1 MYFADSI
8 VIDGKEHNIKSYDE
22 LEDTS
27 ISNTNNGFVSGR
39 VGKGD
44 MFAVCILGLIIV
56 FILIFIIWKILNYI
70 NFRKAAD
77 KINKSSD

>member
-1 MYFADSI
+1 MFLSLTDSATI
-8 VIDGKEHNIKSYDE
+8 SEENNYIDGNVE
-22 LEDTS
+22 
-27 ISNTNNGFVSGR
+27 
-39 VGKGD
+39 KGS
-44 MFAVCILGLIIV
+44 MFSVYVLGLIIV

>member
-8 VIDGKEHNIKSYDE
+8 IIDGKEHNIKSYDE

-44 MFAVCILGLIIV
+44 KFAVCVLGLIIV
-56 FILIFIIWKILNYI
+56 FVLVFVFWKILNYV

-77 KINKSSD
+77 KINKSGD

>member
-1 MYFADSI
+1 MYLLILLLVHLNVIF
-8 VIDGKEHNIKSYDE
+8 VEENNYIDGNVE
-22 LEDTS
+22 
-27 ISNTNNGFVSGR
+27 
-39 VGKGD
+39 KGS
-44 MFAVCILGLIIV
+44 MFSVCVLGLIIV

>member
-1 MYFADSI
+1 MI
-8 VIDGKEHNIKSYDE
+8 NMWSYDD

-44 MFAVCILGLIIV
+44 MFAVCVLGLIIV

>member
-8 VIDGKEHNIKSYDE
+8 IVDEKKYNIKSYNE
-22 LEDTS
+22 LEDTA
-27 ISNTNNGFVSGR
+27 ISNTDNGFVSGR
-39 VGKGD
+39 VEKGD
-44 MFAVCILGLIIV
+44 MFAVCVLCLIIV